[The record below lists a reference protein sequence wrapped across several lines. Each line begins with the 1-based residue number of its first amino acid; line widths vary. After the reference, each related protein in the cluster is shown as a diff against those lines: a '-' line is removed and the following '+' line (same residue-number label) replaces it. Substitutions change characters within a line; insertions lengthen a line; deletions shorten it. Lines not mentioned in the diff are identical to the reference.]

1 MPVDAQALAR
11 QAKTL
16 GCSVNPDDAGRLL
29 TYLDAM
35 LEANQQLNLTGIRD
49 RDQAVVLHILD
60 SLAAGL
66 LPISPGRCLDLGSGN
81 GFPGVALSI
90 LWPRARVVLMDRTG
104 KKVRAVQRCLELA
117 GLERCTA
124 LHMDAA
130 MVPGLQPDLVF
141 DLVAV
146 RAVSPPFTLAPIAA
160 PQTSRFPAV
169 HGAPVHI
176 GNPEAIG
183 ITDITKPDFGEPVA
197 FEEGEVPV
205 FWACGVT
212 PQAVA
217 MSAKPP
223 LMITH
228 APGHMFITDR
238 KDEDLAVL

>member
-1 MPVDAQALAR
+1 MPVNAQGLAR
-11 QAKTL
+11 QAEAL
-16 GCSVNPDDAGRLL
+16 GCSVKLDDAGRLL

-49 RDQAVVLHILD
+49 RDQAVVLHVLD

-104 KKVRAVQRCLELA
+104 KKVRAVQRCLEHA

-146 RAVSPPFTLAPIAA
+146 RAVSPPVTLAPIAA
-160 PQTSRFPAV
+160 PL
-169 HGAPVHI
+169 I
-176 GNPEAIG
+176 
-183 ITDITKPDFGEPVA
+183 
-197 FEEGEVPV
+197 
-205 FWACGVT
+205 
-212 PQAVA
+212 
-217 MSAKPP
+217 
-223 LMITH
+223 
-228 APGHMFITDR
+228 APGGNLLLWTDSSAPR
-238 KDEDLAVL
+238 RELPGEFSLEQCWDYELPPPAARRMQLALYRRSGAEPDRES